1 MRFLTVFLAG
11 ILFSQLCAGADLPKR
26 KSGLWEMKM
35 TGAGM
40 PGHVSQTC
48 VDKKSDHLM
57 KQDVEEKM
65 SCSKTDMRREAGKL
79 IAESVCKIEGSTAT
93 TRSVITGDFDSAY
106 RVDSKTTYTPPL
118 ADLKEGSVVIDAKWL
133 GPCKPGQKPGD
144 IIIPG
149 AGKLN
154 LEELMKNPPRKP

>member
-1 MRFLTVFLAG
+1 MVLLAG
-11 ILFSQLCAGADLPKR
+11 IFLSQICFGADLPKR
-26 KSGLWEMKM
+26 KSGLWEMKL

-48 VDKKSDHLM
+48 VDQKSDDLM

-65 SCSKTDMRREAGKL
+65 SCSKTDMRREPGKL
-79 IAESVCKIEGSTAT
+79 IVDSVCKIEGSTAT

-133 GPCKPGQKPGD
+133 GPCKPGQEPGD
-144 IIIPG
+144 IVIPG

-154 LEELMKNPPRKP
+154 LEELMKHAPKKP